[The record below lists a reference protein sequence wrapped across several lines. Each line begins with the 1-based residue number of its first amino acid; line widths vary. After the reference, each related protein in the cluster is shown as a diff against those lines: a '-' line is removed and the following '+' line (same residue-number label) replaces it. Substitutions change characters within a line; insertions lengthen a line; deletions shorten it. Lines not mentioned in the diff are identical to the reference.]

1 MSIEEG
7 KTKSHIWEIAHRPK
21 TLSELCSYPALK
33 KRIKMYQQ
41 QGDIPHLILYGGT
54 GTGKTTIANIIAT
67 MRDDFDMV
75 FYECQRLELKDV
87 KNITHEKNQFT
98 SFLLGHRHKIV
109 IMDEFTEIKQPHQ
122 KLFGRV
128 LENPSSKVRYIF
140 TTNDVSDIQP
150 MISSRC
156 QMIPSDI
163 CEINK
168 NKKLVMYKH
177 HDMTIDDW
185 KEQLK
190 QRGLQVLRKEVEWGR
205 IKSFD
210 EKIIDK
216 VLEEDV
222 CCEDVRT
229 FIRTLGEQTKMSLMD
244 D

>member
-1 MSIEEG
+1 
-7 KTKSHIWEIAHRPK
+7 
-21 TLSELCSYPALK
+21 
-33 KRIKMYQQ
+33 
-41 QGDIPHLILYGGT
+41 
-54 GTGKTTIANIIAT
+54 
-67 MRDDFDMV
+67 
-75 FYECQRLELKDV
+75 
-87 KNITHEKNQFT
+87 
-98 SFLLGHRHKIV
+98 
-109 IMDEFTEIKQPHQ
+109 
-122 KLFGRV
+122 
-128 LENPSSKVRYIF
+128 
-140 TTNDVSDIQP
+140 
-150 MISSRC
+150 
-156 QMIPSDI
+156 MIPSDI

-216 VLEEDV
+216 VLEDDV